1 MPTIVL
7 DSAGWLSV
15 SKQTARRRQ
24 APNPKLDDVAMAPVS
39 RRSFLAGGA
48 GLAGGALA
56 AGMSAQQARADATG
70 PSGGS
75 PGESLNADVV
85 VVGAGISGLTAAA
98 AIVAAGYSVIVLEAS
113 DRVGGR
119 VLNHDIGGGH
129 IAEAGG
135 EFIGPTQTHIAVL
148 AQSLGIPTFRLYDE
162 GDDVYVYGSTRILYK
177 DTGLLGSAPPDPRL
191 LPDLTIVSAE
201 IDAIALD
208 FPVAAPWTWAKAAE
222 TDIITF
228 EDWIRARTINFDYDL
243 PVLAS
248 VTEAVWGCD
257 PHEISALYAI
267 AYCAAAGD
275 ETTPGTFQALIDVR
289 GGAQM
294 YRFVGGSQRVPLALA
309 AGLGSAVQLNAPAR
323 TIVQDDAGVVVVSDT
338 LTVSA
343 QQCIVAMSPALASRI
358 EYEPALPSARDMLT
372 QRVFMGA
379 LMKVEAIYST
389 PFWRDSGLT
398 GQFLTAG
405 GPVCYAFDNSP
416 PDGSVGVLAGF
427 VGGQYQRALGPQPP
441 AARQA
446 SVVGQYAAVF
456 EDSRFLSPSSYFD
469 MDWTTEPWIR
479 GCPTGLFGPGT
490 LTAYGPAL
498 TAPVGSIHWAGTET
512 SDYWPGYMD
521 GAVRAGQRAAAEVIA
536 EL

>member
-1 MPTIVL
+1 M
-7 DSAGWLSV
+7 AG
-15 SKQTARRRQ
+15 
-24 APNPKLDDVAMAPVS
+24 VS

-56 AGMSAQQARADATG
+56 AGTSVERARADPGG
-70 PSGGS
+70 PAGR
-75 PGESLNADVV
+75 SLSADVV

-98 AIVAAGYSVIVLEAS
+98 AIAAAGHSVVVLEAG

-129 IAEAGG
+129 VAEAGG
-135 EFIGPTQTHIAVL
+135 EFIGPTQTHIASL
-148 AQSLGIPTFRLYDE
+148 AQSLGIPTFRVYDH
-162 GDDVYVYGSTRILYK
+162 GDDVYVYGSTRLLYK

-191 LPDLTIVSAE
+191 LPDLAIITAE
-201 IDAIALD
+201 IDAIARG
-208 FPVAAPWTWAKAAE
+208 FPVAAPWSWSQAAA
-222 TDIITF
+222 TDVLTF
-228 EDWIRARTINFDYDL
+228 EDWLRARAINFDYDL

-248 VTEAVWGCD
+248 VTEAVWGCE

-275 ETTPGTFQALIDVR
+275 ETTPGSFQALINVR

-294 YRFVGGSQRVPLALA
+294 YRFVGGSQRVPLVLA
-309 AGLGSAVQLNAPAR
+309 AGLGAAVQLNAPVR
-323 TIVQDDAGVVVVSDT
+323 TIVQAGAGVVAIGDA
-338 LTVSA
+338 LTVTA
-343 QQCIVAMSPALASRI
+343 RQCIVAMSPSLASRI
-358 EYEPALPSARDMLT
+358 EYEPSLPPARDALG

-379 LMKVEAIYST
+379 LMKVEAIYPT
-389 PFWRDSGLT
+389 PFWRASGLT

-405 GPVCYAFDNSP
+405 GPVGYSFDNSP

-427 VGGQYQRALGPQPP
+427 VGGQYQRSLGAQSP

-446 SVVGQYAAVF
+446 AVVQQYATVF
-456 EDSRFLSPSSYFD
+456 EDPRFLSPSAYFD

-498 TAPVGSIHWAGTET
+498 TAPVGPIHWAGTET
-512 SDYWPGYMD
+512 SDYWPGYME
-521 GAVRAGQRAAAEVIA
+521 GAVRSGQRAAAEVIA